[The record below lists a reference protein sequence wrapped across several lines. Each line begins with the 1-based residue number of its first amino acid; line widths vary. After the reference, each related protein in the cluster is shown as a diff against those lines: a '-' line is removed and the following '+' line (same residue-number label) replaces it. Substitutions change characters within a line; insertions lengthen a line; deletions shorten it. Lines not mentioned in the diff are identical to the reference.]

1 MDFETV
7 IDIKSKPKVSTLYV
21 CRNCAIEPVRDHGVI
36 SIDKE
41 TLDEISVIKLTSECP
56 DCD

>member
-7 IDIKSKPKVSTLYV
+7 IDIKSKPKLATLYV

-36 SIDKE
+36 SVDRD
-41 TLDEISVIKLTSECP
+41 TLDEVTVIKLTASCP
-56 DCD
+56 DCE